1 MKRLRFSWRYALII
15 AGAVLVT
22 YLVMDFNSRMADLQR
37 LSSRRDEVAVQATQK
52 VSTQVAL
59 QTQIAYATSEAAVA
73 EWAYQEGQM
82 IRPGDVAIVPMP
94 AAASTSQAVP
104 LAPVERVRVDNWQV
118 WLWLF
123 VDPARG
129 N

>member
-15 AGAVLVT
+15 AGAILVT
-22 YLVMDFNSRMADLQR
+22 YMVMDFNSRMADLQR
-37 LSSRRDEVAVQATQK
+37 LTSRRDEVALQATQM
-52 VSTQVAL
+52 VQTQVVL
-59 QTQIAYATSEAAVA
+59 QTQISYATSEAAVA

-82 IRPGDVAIVPMP
+82 VRPGDIPV
-94 AAASTSQAVP
+94 VP
-104 LAPVERVRVDNWQV
+104 LGSADSTPQAAPIAPVQRRPVANWQV

-123 VDPARG
+123 ADPAPE

>member
-1 MKRLRFSWRYALII
+1 MKRLRFSWRYALMI

-37 LSSRRDEVAVQATQK
+37 LSSRRDEVALQATQLGQ
-52 VSTQVAL
+52 TQVAL

-73 EWAYQEGQM
+73 EWAYQEGSM
-82 IRPGDVAIVPMP
+82 IRPGDVAVVPIP
-94 AAASTSQAVP
+94 AAATTPQAAPVK
-104 LAPVERVRVDNWQV
+104 PVERQQVANWQV

-123 VDPARG
+123 VDPGAS